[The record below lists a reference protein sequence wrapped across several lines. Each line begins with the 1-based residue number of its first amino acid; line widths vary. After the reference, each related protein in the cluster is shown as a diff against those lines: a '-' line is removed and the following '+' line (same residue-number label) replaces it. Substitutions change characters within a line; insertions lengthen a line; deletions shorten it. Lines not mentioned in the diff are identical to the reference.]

1 MKTFVKVDKR
11 LKKGVKSH
19 GIWASHINQ
28 GRFFARFFYSSRE
41 TLWRSSASKSRG
53 FWRYT
58 FLVKQCVCQH
68 PLKSSLII
76 GHSLYFSSSLSACA
90 ASCSSAA
97 GTLAVARARSK
108 NTPFESGIDSVGSA
122 RLRLSAKFY
131 LVAMFF
137 VIFDVEALYLYAWST
152 SIRESGWVGFVEAAI
167 FILVLL
173 AGLVYLVRIG
183 ALDWTPARS
192 RRTLVNPETDS
203 PTNRHM
209 Q

>member
-1 MKTFVKVDKR
+1 MLVGGWY
-11 LKKGVKSH
+11 LG
-19 GIWASHINQ
+19 
-28 GRFFARFFYSSRE
+28 GR
-41 TLWRSSASKSRG
+41 
-53 FWRYT
+53 
-58 FLVKQCVCQH
+58 
-68 PLKSSLII
+68 
-76 GHSLYFSSSLSACA
+76 
-90 ASCSSAA
+90 
-97 GTLAVARARSK
+97 ARARSK

-192 RRTLVNPETDS
+192 RRTLANPETDS